1 MGRHSVAA
9 QAKTPSRRFILSIV
23 AGVAVVGLVAS
34 GVYLWVGGHLNPIFA
49 SADEAAC
56 ETVEPI
62 VVVADPSIANAVI
75 ELADDFAANPKHC
88 VELDVRAQD
97 SADTT
102 AALAAGTLEA
112 DAWIPDSS
120 VWIDFGFTPEYTSI

>member
-9 QAKTPSRRFILSIV
+9 PAKTPSRRFILSIV

-62 VVVADPSIANAVI
+62 VVVADP
-75 ELADDFAANPKHC
+75 
-88 VELDVRAQD
+88 
-97 SADTT
+97 
-102 AALAAGTLEA
+102 
-112 DAWIPDSS
+112 
-120 VWIDFGFTPEYTSI
+120 